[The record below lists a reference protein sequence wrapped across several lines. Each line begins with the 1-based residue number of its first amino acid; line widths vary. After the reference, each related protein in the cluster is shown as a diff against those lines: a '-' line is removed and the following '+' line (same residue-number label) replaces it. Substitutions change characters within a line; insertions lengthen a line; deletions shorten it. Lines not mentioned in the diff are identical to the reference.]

1 MKRILGIYKVGGGVL
16 KTMQDVMLFIKYA
29 HRMWPKIEDGDYV
42 TRIFVISAFGHMT
55 NLLQNVIDTFPDNNP
70 GDAIKN
76 LAAFVKEMGLSDFDM
91 PLYFSTNEKKISF
104 LQQGERVSAR
114 KINILLS
121 GEYGVT
127 CFSLNACDII
137 ETDSENCFE
146 ANFYPDLTQLQFNKK
161 FNQIFSDGEQGHPK
175 TIITEGFISW
185 SSIGRSVPTLLGREG
200 SDYSAAIFAYCAK
213 NSGLFD
219 EVNLTFIKSTPGV
232 IRDWCE
238 GDDQQ
243 HIEDSITWSELIEM
257 AKNGSKIFH
266 PKVANFLSEG
276 SIPAM
281 VTDLDY
287 FSDIKPVGRK
297 TLIL

>member
-1 MKRILGIYKVGGGVL
+1 MKKILGIYKVGGGVL
-16 KTMQDVMLFIKYA
+16 NSPENINRFIKNSVN
-29 HRMWPKIEDGDYV
+29 MWPKSDPEDQV
-42 TRIFVISAFGHMT
+42 SRIFVISAFGHLT
-55 NLLQNVIDTFPDNNP
+55 NLLQNIIDTFPDNNP
-70 GDAIKN
+70 AEAIKN
-76 LAAFVKEMGLSDFDM
+76 LSMFIKEMGLSGFDI

-104 LQQGERVSAR
+104 LQQGERISAR

-121 GEYGVT
+121 GEYGVR
-127 CFSLNACDII
+127 CFPLNAPDII

-146 ANFYPDLTQLQFNKK
+146 VNFYPDLTQLQFNKK
-161 FNQIFSDGEQGHPK
+161 FNQIFSDGGQDHPK

-200 SDYSAAIFAYCAK
+200 SDYSAAIFAHCAK

-219 EVNLTFIKSTPGV
+219 DVHLTFIKSTPGV
-232 IRDWCE
+232 IRDWRE

-243 HIEDSITWSELIEM
+243 RIEDSITWSELVEM
-257 AKNGSKIFH
+257 AEQGSKIFH
-266 PKVANFLSEG
+266 PKVASLLSNG

-287 FSDIKPVGRK
+287 FSDAKPVGRK

>member
-1 MKRILGIYKVGGGVL
+1 MKKVIEIYKVGGGVL
-16 KTMQDVMLFIKYA
+16 TSNEAIDRFIKNSKN
-29 HRMWPKIEDGDYV
+29 MWPKSEDGDQV
-42 TRIFVISAFGHMT
+42 TRIFVISAFGHLT
-55 NLLQNVIDTFPDNNP
+55 NLLQNIIDTFPDNNP
-70 GDAIKN
+70 AEAIKN
-76 LAAFVKEMGLSDFDM
+76 LSIFIKEMGLSGFDI

-114 KINILLS
+114 KIKILLS

-127 CFSLNACDII
+127 CFPLNAPDII

-161 FNQIFSDGEQGHPK
+161 FNQIFSGGGQDHPK

-200 SDYSAAIFAYCAK
+200 SDYSAAIFAHCAK

-232 IRDWCE
+232 SLDWRE
-238 GDDQQ
+238 GSGQTTF
-243 HIEDSITWSELIEM
+243 EDELTWEKINQMSES
-257 AKNGSKIFH
+257 GSKIFH
-266 PKVANFLSEG
+266 SKVASLLKEAG
-276 SIPAM
+276 IPTM

-287 FSDIKPVGRK
+287 FSVSKPVGQR